1 MTPARA
7 PSNSGRTMAVG
18 VGVIGV
24 VGVLTLLAILFNG
37 GGTGDGGTGEGAG
50 SGTGPGTGTAA
61 TSPVTP
67 AMLTAPT
74 RPMKVTIQES
84 DYLVNGR
91 PVDLE
96 ALSDLAGKV
105 PAGSGPAV
113 LVERTPSS
121 RAKAEQDL
129 KDALQKKGITPVFD

>member
-1 MTPARA
+1 MAARGGVRR
-7 PSNSGRTMAVG
+7 SGRTMAVG

-24 VGVLTLLAILFNG
+24 VGVVTLLAILFNG
-37 GGTGDGGTGEGAG
+37 GGSGDGGTGEGAG
-50 SGTGPGTGTAA
+50 RNTEIGTGAA
-61 TSPVTP
+61 TTGPVTP
-67 AMLTAPT
+67 AMLTTPV
-74 RPMKVTIQES
+74 RPMKVSIRES
-84 DYLVNGR
+84 EYLVGGR

-96 ALSDLAGKV
+96 TLTDLAAKV

-129 KDALQKKGITPVFD
+129 KDALQKKGITPAFD

>member
-1 MTPARA
+1 MKAARA
-7 PSNSGRTMAVG
+7 PLNSGRTMAVG
-18 VGVIGV
+18 VGVVGV
-24 VGVLTLLAILFNG
+24 VGVLTLLAILFKG

-50 SGTGPGTGTAA
+50 RGTGSGTSA
-61 TSPVTP
+61 TSPVVP
-67 AMLTAPT
+67 AMLAPPT

-84 DYLVNGR
+84 NYMVNGR

-96 ALSDLAGKV
+96 TLSDLAGKV

>member
-1 MTPARA
+1 MPTR
-7 PSNSGRTMAVG
+7 SRNSGRTMAVG

-24 VGVLTLLAILFNG
+24 VGVVTLLAILFNG

-50 SGTGPGTGTAA
+50 TGTGTGAAA
-61 TSPVTP
+61 TNPVMP
-67 AMLTAPT
+67 AMLAAPT

-84 DYLVNGR
+84 NYMVNGR

-96 ALSDLAGKV
+96 TVSDLAGKV